1 VSAEIPQ
8 RALLAGGPFGRRL
21 SASRVLAAIDRGL
34 QAGGLPPSDLCPLE
48 LTDDPADDV
57 RQLLNVLQLDLR
69 LQRSRAVVLAV
80 ERLTLTAPGGRS
92 FAGQVTFEIA
102 TRARQGGVPAYAI
115 ARLSTL
121 DAFQA
126 RILDLQEIR
135 LAGSARALEGA
146 GEQLAR
152 IV

>member
-1 VSAEIPQ
+1 V
-8 RALLAGGPFGRRL
+8 LLAGGPFGPRL
-21 SASRVLAAIDRGL
+21 SASKVLAAIDRGL
-34 QAGGLPPSDLCPLE
+34 QAGGLPPSDVCPLE
-48 LTDDPADDV
+48 LAEDSAGDV
-57 RQLLNVLQLDLR
+57 RELLDALHLDPR

-80 ERLTLTAPGGRS
+80 ERLTLAAPGGRS
-92 FAGQVTFEIA
+92 FADEVTFEIA

-115 ARLSTL
+115 ARRSTL

-135 LAGSARALEGA
+135 QAGSARALQAA

-152 IV
+152 IL